1 MLDELQ
7 EPLSKNHID
16 YWGMLRRRGWW
27 FFVPCFLA
35 WGVFVA
41 SLYTVVPAKYRSQAT
56 ILASGQ
62 LISDKYVP
70 SNIQSPLPQRLQSM
84 TQQILSR
91 TKLEKVI
98 DDFHLYPK
106 ERAKL
111 SPDQLVEKLRKDVEI
126 HPVPIDDLA
135 EEEDPAQAAK
145 RALTLAP
152 GTGKPPDNLV
162 FRLSYAA
169 PKPYVAQQVTNE
181 LVSLFIEEN
190 LAQRQRQ
197 SESTTNFLQSQVED
211 SQKQLEGQEARIQQ
225 YKSRYV
231 GQLPEQKESNLQILA
246 SLQTRLQSVSDGLNR
261 AEQQKLYLESL
272 SQQYNSLQAALSQ
285 GDAASVQSP
294 AALDKQLE
302 KLRGQLTNL
311 KGQYTERHPDVRALE
326 EQIAEAEKL
335 KKETTEQIQ
344 KAKTLSS
351 EAKDSGPAK
360 DNTMHATSLAE
371 LQQLSPMLQVESQL
385 KANAGEIDNDRTAMA
400 ELQKQIADYQGR
412 LNLTPI
418 REAELENITRDYNQL
433 KANYESLVGKQ
444 RDSQVSTNLERRQQG
459 QQFVMLNP
467 PSLPA
472 KPNAPNRFTLSL
484 MGLGVGAGI
493 GLFVAVSSELGD
505 NRIHGDNDLK
515 GLVTAPILGSISKLL
530 TRGERQSLNRRSRL
544 ESLTAT
550 FMVAVMA
557 IGTAFTFFHG

>member
-1 MLDELQ
+1 
-7 EPLSKNHID
+7 
-16 YWGMLRRRGWW
+16 
-27 FFVPCFLA
+27 
-35 WGVFVA
+35 
-41 SLYTVVPAKYRSQAT
+41 
-56 ILASGQ
+56 
-62 LISDKYVP
+62 
-70 SNIQSPLPQRLQSM
+70 
-84 TQQILSR
+84 
-91 TKLEKVI
+91 
-98 DDFHLYPK
+98 
-106 ERAKL
+106 
-111 SPDQLVEKLRKDVEI
+111 
-126 HPVPIDDLA
+126 
-135 EEEDPAQAAK
+135 
-145 RALTLAP
+145 
-152 GTGKPPDNLV
+152 
-162 FRLSYAA
+162 
-169 PKPYVAQQVTNE
+169 
-181 LVSLFIEEN
+181 
-190 LAQRQRQ
+190 
-197 SESTTNFLQSQVED
+197 
-211 SQKQLEGQEARIQQ
+211 LEGQEARIQQ

-285 GDAASVQSP
+285 GDAASAQSP

-544 ESLTAT
+544 KSLTAT